1 VEKCGRAIQATD
13 GGKAHAHCAL
23 DIQGY
28 RYIFRIGNTYGF
40 STATKVA

>member
-1 VEKCGRAIQATD
+1 VEKCGTAIQATD

-28 RYIFRIGNTYGF
+28 
-40 STATKVA
+40 S